1 MLQVITTAILLIT
14 GLFAKEEKVNQTAS
28 ATVEVCLETNGTHKK
43 ANFHSKDNTHLFE
56 KNLNLKKENERETI

>member
-1 MLQVITTAILLIT
+1 MLQIIITATLLIT
-14 GLFAKEEKVNQTAS
+14 GLLAPGKNVNQTHS
-28 ATVEVCLETNGTHKK
+28 TNVEVCLETNGAHKK

>member
-28 ATVEVCLETNGTHKK
+28 ATVEVCLETNWEPDKT
-43 ANFHSKDNTHLFE
+43 NFHSKQNTRLFQE
-56 KNLNLKKENERETI
+56 NENLKKENERATI

>member
-28 ATVEVCLETNGTHKK
+28 ATVEVCLETNWEPDKT
-43 ANFHSKDNTHLFE
+43 NFHSKQNTFLFLE
-56 KNLNLKKENERETI
+56 NENLKKENERATI